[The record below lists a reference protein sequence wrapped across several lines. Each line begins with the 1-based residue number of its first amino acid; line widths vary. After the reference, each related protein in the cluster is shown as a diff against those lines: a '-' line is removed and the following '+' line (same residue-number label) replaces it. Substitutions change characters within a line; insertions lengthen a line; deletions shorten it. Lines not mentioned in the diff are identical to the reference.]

1 MIYKKLATVK
11 LVFLNFKKKLIIK
24 LNRTPIFFLGLHTP
38 FLNHNLPL
46 MKKDTKSYRI
56 LIVESNEKVLI
67 SLKKLLLKRIVD
79 PIIINAVDFKSA
91 KMLFSQEDY
100 DVILL
105 DLNLSDRKGQQLLD
119 DFGKENFSKT
129 ILLTELQDSEL
140 TRYAISKG
148 VSDYL
153 EKSELSSRLLYK
165 SIVYSIERRKN
176 IAKLQESEKRFSN
189 LFYLNPQ
196 PMYVFDFKTLQF
208 LRVNDAMLKQYGY
221 SIAEFLDMTLLDIR
235 PKNQISAFKKAFKY
249 LESYDRLVPADE
261 YQHQKKNGET
271 FYVEI
276 SCNIIHD
283 DGKKCGLVTAVDVT
297 ERLNYLKTIEERNQ
311 RLQDI
316 AFTQSHIVRAP
327 LANMMGILYLIRDFD
342 LKAEEGE
349 ELFRNFIN
357 CGEELDK
364 SIKEIVLKSNFFEA
378 K

>member
-1 MIYKKLATVK
+1 
-11 LVFLNFKKKLIIK
+11 
-24 LNRTPIFFLGLHTP
+24 
-38 FLNHNLPL
+38 

-56 LIVESNEKVLI
+56 LIIQSSEKILL

-129 ILLTELQDSEL
+129 ILLTDLEDAEL
-140 TRYAISKG
+140 TLYAISNG

-153 EKSELSSRLLYK
+153 LKNDLSSRLLYK
-165 SIVYSIERRKN
+165 SIVYAIERRKN
-176 IAKLQESEKRFSN
+176 IAKLQESEKRFSD

-196 PMYVFDFKTLQF
+196 PMYVVDFKTLQF

-221 SIAEFLDMTLLDIR
+221 SVAEFSDMTLLDIR

-249 LESYDRLVPADE
+249 LESYDRLVTADV

-342 LKAEEGE
+342 LNSEEGE
-349 ELFRNFIN
+349 ELLQHFIT
-357 CGEELDK
+357 CGLELDK
-364 SIKEIVLKSNFFEA
+364 NIKEIVLKSNFFEA